1 MDTIA
6 ARLEQQYPA
15 ANRDEGV
22 EVVPLVDEV
31 VGDVRTAL
39 LVLIGAVGLVLLV
52 ACANLASLMLA
63 RTVARQKELA
73 IRAAL
78 GAGRGRLVRQLIA
91 ETLLLAAFGG
101 AAGLGIAYVGID
113 ALTALTPQDIP
124 RLGTVGIDSTVML
137 FGIAATGLTAA
148 LFGLIPAMR
157 TTRADVHHAL
167 KEGGRADVHGGRDLF
182 RRALVTIEVG
192 VAVLLV
198 IGAGLLMKS
207 FWNLQSIDPGFDP
220 SRTLTFS
227 VALPEATYREAHQI
241 LGFKDQAIE
250 RISSISGVRSV
261 AFTYD
266 HPLSASWSDVFR
278 IVGRPEP
285 EPGRAPG
292 AWMRPISPGYFQTA
306 GIELL
311 RGRTLLDSDDL
322 DHAGALV
329 VN

>member
-1 MDTIA
+1 M
-6 ARLEQQYPA
+6 
-15 ANRDEGV
+15 
-22 EVVPLVDEV
+22 
-31 VGDVRTAL
+31 
-39 LVLIGAVGLVLLV
+39 
-52 ACANLASLMLA
+52 
-63 RTVARQKELA
+63 A
-73 IRAAL
+73 IRSKCSA
-78 GAGRGRLVRQLIA
+78 
-91 ETLLLAAFGG
+91 
-101 AAGLGIAYVGID
+101 
-113 ALTALTPQDIP
+113 
-124 RLGTVGIDSTVML
+124 
-137 FGIAATGLTAA
+137 
-148 LFGLIPAMR
+148 
-157 TTRADVHHAL
+157 
-167 KEGGRADVHGGRDLF
+167 
-182 RRALVTIEVG
+182 RRSA
-192 VAVLLV
+192 
-198 IGAGLLMKS
+198 
-207 FWNLQSIDPGFDP
+207 
-220 SRTLTFS
+220 RTLTFS

-241 LGFKDQAIE
+241 LGFQDQAIE